1 MRRTTSTLRVAVVGS
16 LVIALAGCGGGGGG
30 SSKATQGSGAPS
42 SNAAPTISGQPGS
55 NAQAGQAYSFQ
66 PTAQDPEGAALQFS
80 VTNLPPWAT
89 FDVTTGRISGS
100 PASAAVGS
108 YSGIVISVSDGVST
122 ARLGPFSINVV
133 EVGGG
138 VATLSWTPPTSN
150 TDGSALTNLAGYV
163 VMYGRSADNLSQAIE
178 IDNASISTYVVDS
191 LPTGTWYFA
200 VVSVNSQG
208 IWSQLSNVTSK
219 TV

>member
-1 MRRTTSTLRVAVVGS
+1 M
-16 LVIALAGCGGGGGG
+16 
-30 SSKATQGSGAPS
+30 
-42 SNAAPTISGQPGS
+42 
-55 NAQAGQAYSFQ
+55 
-66 PTAQDPEGAALQFS
+66 
-80 VTNLPPWAT
+80 
-89 FDVTTGRISGS
+89 
-100 PASAAVGS
+100 
-108 YSGIVISVSDGVST
+108 ISVSDGVTT

-138 VATLSWTPPTSN
+138 VATLSWTPPTAN

-163 VMYGRSADNLSQAIE
+163 VVYGRSADNLSQTIE

-219 TV
+219 TE